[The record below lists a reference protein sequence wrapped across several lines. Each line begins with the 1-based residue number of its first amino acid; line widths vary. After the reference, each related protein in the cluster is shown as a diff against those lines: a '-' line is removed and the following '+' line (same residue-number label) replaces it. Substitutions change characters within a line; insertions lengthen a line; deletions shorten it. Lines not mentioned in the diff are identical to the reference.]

1 MKNRWLRGLMVCCLA
16 LASYACADGARRSG
30 VEEAGDFLQLMI
42 PSYALGIAVSEHEL
56 TGRGEGVAQFGMT
69 MLSTAL
75 AAHSLKSTTQ
85 QKRPDYDSGDDRD
98 SFPSGHTASAF
109 AGATFI
115 HRRYGFSQA
124 AVPYALAAFVGYS
137 RVKADAHHPRDVA
150 GGALIAGFSTWLFV
164 DEGQQTG
171 ACNRIETDFGDGRV
185 QVSCSMRF

>member
-1 MKNRWLRGLMVCCLA
+1 MACCVVLCSCA
-16 LASYACADGARRSG
+16 FADGASRSG
-30 VEEAGDFLQLMI
+30 VEEVGDFLQLMI
-42 PSYALGIAVSEHEL
+42 PTYALGLAVGEHEF
-56 TGRGEGVAQFGMT
+56 TTRGEGVEQFGMS

-75 AAHSLKSTTQ
+75 MVHSLKHVTR
-85 QKRPDYDSGDDRD
+85 QKRPDYDSGEARD

-109 AGATFI
+109 AGAAFI

-124 AVPYALAAFVGYS
+124 AIPYALATFVGYS
-137 RVKADAHHPRDVA
+137 RIQADAHHPRDVV

-164 DEGQQTG
+164 DERQHTS

>member
-1 MKNRWLRGLMVCCLA
+1 
-16 LASYACADGARRSG
+16 
-30 VEEAGDFLQLMI
+30 MI
-42 PSYALGIAVSEHEL
+42 PTYALGMAVSEHEF
-56 TGRGEGVAQFGMT
+56 TSGGEGVAQFGMT

-75 AAHSLKSTTQ
+75 TVHSLKKTTR
-85 QKRPDYDSGDDRD
+85 QKRPDYDSGEARD

-109 AGATFI
+109 AGAAFI

-137 RVKADAHHPRDVA
+137 RIQAGAHHPRDVA

-164 DEGQQTG
+164 DERQHTS